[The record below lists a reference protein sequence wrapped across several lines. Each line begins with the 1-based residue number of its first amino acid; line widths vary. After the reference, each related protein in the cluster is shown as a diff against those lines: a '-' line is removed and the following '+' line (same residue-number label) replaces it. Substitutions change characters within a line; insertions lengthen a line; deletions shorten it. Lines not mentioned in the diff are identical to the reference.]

1 MTENRIFFLRYY
13 LKNVIMLYHVFGTV
27 LSGHKEQRAE
37 FALLII
43 KRICLYLLLQSE
55 SEKLS
60 LADDKELDGLVS
72 KEVSA
77 YIVGHEILRNFNFR
91 TYSQT

>member
-1 MTENRIFFLRYY
+1 
-13 LKNVIMLYHVFGTV
+13 MLYYAFGTV
-27 LSGHKEQRAE
+27 LSDHKEQCAE
-37 FALLII
+37 FAFF
-43 KRICLYLLLQSE
+43 LYLLLQSE

-60 LADDKELDGLVS
+60 LADDEELDGLVS

-91 TYSQT
+91 NYRLVKHDSFL